1 MDSVVKFSA
10 VASCAWLRMLPMH
23 AWVSSANPQRV
34 AYSVD
39 QLITSNGFG
48 TTL

>member
-1 MDSVVKFSA
+1 MF
-10 VASCAWLRMLPMH
+10 MLPMH
-23 AWVSSANPQRV
+23 ALGQDSEPSA
-34 AYSVD
+34 VD